1 MNKSDKATA
10 NFSFTASASAPHRV
24 LGGQVPR
31 RVHLLK
37 IPRKSATLSTKTGI
51 SVEMCWMFIS
61 YVSIFWEHKDSS
73 MIEVAQDRLLDEKIC
88 NKYCGQT
95 TSGKESQSN
104 HVQSMILRTCHVD
117 LDILR
122 ILWPERVLSICDP
135 QTDSIGMKKRHAH
148 HITVCRSHSLCGVS
162 NWEPLG
168 NKRNVFHHIAQ
179 QQMDTN
185 GHFMTFRGLELELGI
200 VAESCALRRVWTP
213 LWNFEK
219 AQVWCLSK
227 TPRKYWSIEA
237 KRLIKS

>member
-10 NFSFTASASAPHRV
+10 NFSFTASASASHRV

-31 RVHLLK
+31 RVQ
-37 IPRKSATLSTKTGI
+37 PRPQNW
-51 SVEMCWMFIS
+51 ECWMFIS
-61 YVSIFWEHKDSS
+61 TSFDLARQGFND
-73 MIEVAQDRLLDEKIC
+73 VAQDRLLDEKVC
-88 NKYCGQT
+88 NKYCGPRL
-95 TSGKESQSN
+95 ERN
-104 HVQSMILRTCHVD
+104 HSPCPMILRTCHVD

-135 QTDSIGMKKRHAH
+135 ETDSGMKKRHAH
-148 HITVCRSHSLCGVS
+148 RITVRRSHNLYVS

-168 NKRNVFHHIAQ
+168 TKEMCFIILHSNIWHSNIWI
-179 QQMDTN
+179 QMDIS
-185 GHFMTFRGLELELGI
+185 GLELELGI

-237 KRLIKS
+237 KCLTKS